1 MNGCVDPSLSF
12 SLVKL
17 INEDGRLLPVPS
29 DGSRPK
35 KLLHFC
41 QGMYRARSAYALP
54 NKGMVT
60 QQREVSLS
68 FSLHSTMAQ
77 CYLFDVL
84 PPCCVFPILPE
95 TFFLSPLAPISSIRF
110 NPSLPFSP
118 LSPSSLDT
126 CNNRC
131 KSRGPLESSTE
142 DPCEAFGRHM
152 FSGGGGCFIELR
164 TLGSSMITRITM
176 EKKRT
181 ENIFKRIFCRFSPI
195 FFPINEYLTICL
207 KIFEFSIKFEEISSR
222 ARSRRTKRTKG
233 R

>member
-68 FSLHSTMAQ
+68 LSSFHHGTMLSVRRTSALLRFSDSTRDFFPFTPRPHIIHSFQ
-77 CYLFDVL
+77 
-84 PPCCVFPILPE
+84 
-95 TFFLSPLAPISSIRF
+95 PLAPFLS
-110 NPSLPFSP
+110 SLPIISRYLQQSVQVSWPTRIVDGRP
-118 LSPSSLDT
+118 LRSLWPT
-126 CNNRC
+126 YV
-131 KSRGPLESSTE
+131 
-142 DPCEAFGRHM
+142 FGRWW
-152 FSGGGGCFIELR
+152 L
-164 TLGSSMITRITM
+164 LYRIAYVGIVDD
-176 EKKRT
+176 
-181 ENIFKRIFCRFSPI
+181 N
-195 FFPINEYLTICL
+195 
-207 KIFEFSIKFEEISSR
+207 
-222 ARSRRTKRTKG
+222 
-233 R
+233 

>member
-95 TFFLSPLAPISSIRF
+95 TFFHPSSPHIIHSFQPLAPFLS
-110 NPSLPFSP
+110 SLPIISRYLQQSVQVSWPTRIVDGRP
-118 LSPSSLDT
+118 LRSLWPT
-126 CNNRC
+126 YV
-131 KSRGPLESSTE
+131 
-142 DPCEAFGRHM
+142 FGRWW
-152 FSGGGGCFIELR
+152 L
-164 TLGSSMITRITM
+164 LYRIAYVGIVDDNQSHHGK
-176 EKKRT
+176 EGNER
-181 ENIFKRIFCRFSPI
+181 RIFL
-195 FFPINEYLTICL
+195 NEYFVDFLQY
-207 KIFEFSIKFEEISSR
+207 FFR
-222 ARSRRTKRTKG
+222 
-233 R
+233 